1 MEGFDLTAARL
12 IRLRQNID
20 ELLSNSPPELRED
33 LFRLLSKMPREGLD
47 AFSQFRD
54 NLPYSHKVQGTDE
67 LAMSVDASGLEMEIL
82 PERHRATLW
91 PYRPKR
97 EPDELLSSWLWRIA
111 RGLGAPPRR
120 FLFDTVG
127 AHIADVDKEIDDAA
141 IERLAF
147 FSGQSPEHLLHG
159 TMRADVRANPDDKQE
174 KVQRLLLRH
183 GELVL
188 NRKQGGRVAP
198 VTQYCPVCLA
208 HPRTAYLRRGWR
220 FSIESVCFRDSC
232 FLLDS
237 CWKCGALLDPL
248 SQTVPSDEFVCCRC
262 YAQLAKA
269 PSISMVE
276 AVADQLWLYF
286 ELDYELPGAA
296 ESYIEILSSGELR
309 GTNPTNPAHRLHALT
324 IEASRL
330 RVTRIAQARAS
341 QRRRKSRRKP
351 LTSPRGAVS

>member
-1 MEGFDLTAARL
+1 
-12 IRLRQNID
+12 
-20 ELLSNSPPELRED
+20 
-33 LFRLLSKMPREGLD
+33 
-47 AFSQFRD
+47 
-54 NLPYSHKVQGTDE
+54 
-67 LAMSVDASGLEMEIL
+67 LEMEIL

-276 AVADQLWLYF
+276 AV
-286 ELDYELPGAA
+286 
-296 ESYIEILSSGELR
+296 LR
-309 GTNPTNPAHRLHALT
+309 T
-324 IEASRL
+324 RL
-330 RVTRIAQARAS
+330 RVTRRSGELYRDTLVGRTAWHQSDQPRSSPSRTDDRSIAASRHSYRPGPGEPAKTQVAPETTDVAAR
-341 QRRRKSRRKP
+341 
-351 LTSPRGAVS
+351 RGVVAGHIEGAGYQLDRA